1 MFFVFFQKA
10 GHGLE
15 FLVKSLSVFSDDGLF
30 QEVIYGY
37 FQFLTQPAGGIANFP
52 AIVVERFE
60 DAAGVFFDA
69 NGIEMA
75 GNGLLKADN
84 ALPVCPFDAALGD
97 AVFIERHVCAGT
109 IGHERRAVA
118 LPFKKSIPTFPPKQ
132 LHRLGV
138 QKWGYFFKNLLQ
150 YRQFIRLKRSAE
162 IAFPTTGTLAGVQI
176 ANESFAQNVI
186 ADQLVLYDYHNILCA
201 NMAFFGNMSYIA
213 DHFLLHKAAYMK
225 SLLLSLLFIGA
236 ASLLP
241 AQNAT
246 PEQKAAE
253 TANALK
259 DQFGLS
265 EYQQGKMLHIQLRRY
280 RDRELI
286 APAKLSNSALYLEQ
300 LKAIEDGADG
310 SIHILLSDSQEA
322 LFRAFVLEKREK
334 RAQIANELRAQ
345 GLPFEQIETA
355 VYESE

>member
-1 MFFVFFQKA
+1 
-10 GHGLE
+10 
-15 FLVKSLSVFSDDGLF
+15 
-30 QEVIYGY
+30 
-37 FQFLTQPAGGIANFP
+37 
-52 AIVVERFE
+52 
-60 DAAGVFFDA
+60 
-69 NGIEMA
+69 
-75 GNGLLKADN
+75 
-84 ALPVCPFDAALGD
+84 
-97 AVFIERHVCAGT
+97 
-109 IGHERRAVA
+109 
-118 LPFKKSIPTFPPKQ
+118 
-132 LHRLGV
+132 
-138 QKWGYFFKNLLQ
+138 
-150 YRQFIRLKRSAE
+150 
-162 IAFPTTGTLAGVQI
+162 
-176 ANESFAQNVI
+176 
-186 ADQLVLYDYHNILCA
+186 
-201 NMAFFGNMSYIA
+201 
-213 DHFLLHKAAYMK
+213 MK